1 MIQGNER
8 ILVVDDNAP
17 IREVFAK
24 ALRRVGFHCEAAESA
39 DDADRVLQQEE
50 FALMLLDVNMPGKSG
65 LTLLPE
71 LNERHPDMAIVMVTG
86 EDELS
91 NAVLTMKDGAYD
103 YVVKPV
109 PISLLIFRVF
119 NALSRRALLLENK
132 AYRKILERE
141 GLIKEAPGGRG
152 PD

>member
-1 MIQGNER
+1 MVQGNER
-8 ILVVDDNAP
+8 VLIVDDNAP
-17 IREVFAK
+17 IREVYAK
-24 ALRRVGFHCEAAESA
+24 ALRRVGFHCELAESA
-39 DDADRVLQQEE
+39 DDADRALQQEE

-91 NAVLTMKDGAYD
+91 NAILTMKDGAYD
-103 YVVKPV
+103 YVIKPV

-119 NALSRRALLLENK
+119 NALSRRALVLENK
-132 AYRKILERE
+132 AFRDILERE
-141 GLIKEAPGGRG
+141 GLMNEAPDGRR
-152 PD
+152 PV

>member
-17 IREVFAK
+17 MREVFSK
-24 ALRRVGFHCEAAESA
+24 ALRRVGFHCEVAESA
-39 DDADRVLQQEE
+39 DDADRVLQQGE
-50 FALMLLDVNMPGKSG
+50 FALTLLDVNMPGKSG
-65 LTLLPE
+65 FTLLPE

-91 NAVLTMKDGAYD
+91 NAVLTMKDGASD
-103 YVVKPV
+103 YVIKPV

-119 NALSRRALLLENK
+119 NALSRRALLLENR

-141 GLIKEAPGGRG
+141 GLIDEAPGGPR